1 MSGTVVP
8 FAHHPDL
15 ELVVDPGLLRV
26 PEIFFDGARLDRPIA
41 VVTDDY
47 VRAASPRVAPIAVA
61 S

>member
-1 MSGTVVP
+1 MDALP
-8 FAHHPDL
+8 FVCHPDL

-26 PEIFFDGARLDRPIA
+26 PEIFFNAARLDRSIA

-47 VRAASPRVAPIAVA
+47 VRVASIAVA